1 MARRSRDRRR
11 SIPGYDEFR
20 PRRDERARDHRKVR
34 HAANQMLHTAADP
47 EELAPLP
54 EVRPDHHPERDIAEP
69 TDIVDAVD
77 PRRTVGKTKFW
88 KRRGQYRELRAQLDA
103 RWPEVEVPEI

>member
-20 PRRDERARDHRKVR
+20 PRRDDRARTHRQVR
-34 HAANQMLHTAADP
+34 HAASQMLRTATDV

-54 EVRPDHHPERDIAEP
+54 EVRGDHHHEREIAEP
-69 TDIVDAVD
+69 AAAPASRFV
-77 PRRTVGKTKFW
+77 VGKTKFW
-88 KRRGQYRELRAQLDA
+88 KRRGQYKEDKARLDA
-103 RWPEVEVPEI
+103 RWPELDALEL

>member
-20 PRRDERARDHRKVR
+20 PRRDDRARDHRKVR
-34 HAANQMLHTAADP
+34 HAAHQMLRTVADP

-54 EVRPDHHPERDIAEP
+54 EVRPDHHHERETAPAADS
-69 TDIVDAVD
+69 AVQRFD
-77 PRRTVGKTKFW
+77 VGKTKFW
-88 KRRGQYRELRAQLDA
+88 KRRDQYKNFRARLDS
-103 RWPEVEVPEI
+103 RWTDLQPDI

>member
-11 SIPGYDEFR
+11 TIPGYDEFR

-34 HAANQMLHTAADP
+34 HAANQMLRTATDI

-69 TDIVDAVD
+69 AEFVEAVD
-77 PRRTVGKTKFW
+77 TRRTVGKTKFW
-88 KRRGQYRELRAQLDA
+88 KRRGQYREFRAQLDA
-103 RWPEVEVPEI
+103 RWPEVEASDL

>member
-20 PRRDERARDHRKVR
+20 PRRDDRARDHRKVR
-34 HAANQMLHTAADP
+34 HAANQMLRTAADV

-54 EVRPDHHPERDIAEP
+54 EVRPDHHTERLAPAPVEPP
-69 TDIVDAVD
+69 TDTFD
-77 PRRTVGKTKFW
+77 VGKTKFW
-88 KRRGQYRELRAQLDA
+88 KRRDGYKEFRARLDA
-103 RWPEVEVPEI
+103 GWPDPGHEV